1 MVQPVS
7 TVDIHERS
15 NGYDQPHCWQYE
27 IRQQNTE
34 TDLADAIRYFAQP
47 RSLFAPIRE
56 INADTL
62 QALRVPD
69 FTLAFEEKS
78 SCYDEVSEFIRRH
91 EWLGQMSSRPTHIFT
106 ARYHGLL
113 CGVVVM
119 DMPNAFSKILGEG
132 TRKVERLIARGAC
145 ISFSP
150 KNLGSA
156 LVMFSIRW
164 MVQNTRFRL
173 FTAYSDPEAKELGTI
188 YQACNFYYL
197 GKSSGTKYQYR
208 LESGKWVSDRYFRC
222 RSVYKRLALQAGISW
237 DAAWQKGDKVHFDL
251 MPETVSA
258 QLRDLSKAYMLGRER
273 REVDAKHKYA
283 YVLGVNKRETKVL
296 QAALLANTAIYPYP
310 KERGA

>member
-7 TVDIHERS
+7 TVDIHKRS

-27 IRQQNTE
+27 IRQQNADV
-34 TDLADAIRYFAQP
+34 DLQAAIKFFAEP
-47 RSLFAPIRE
+47 RSLFESIHE
-56 INADTL
+56 IDAA
-62 QALRVPD
+62 ALLALKVTD

-78 SCYDEVSEFIRRH
+78 SCYDEVSAFIRRH

-106 ARYHGLL
+106 ARYRGLL

-119 DMPNAFSKILGEG
+119 DMPNAFSKILGED

-156 LVMFSIRW
+156 LVMFAVRW
-164 MVQNTRFRL
+164 MVRYTRFRL

-197 GKSSGTKYQYR
+197 GKSSGTRFQYR

-237 DAAWQKGDKVHFDL
+237 DTEWQQGDKVHFDM
-251 MPETVSA
+251 MPDAVAA
-258 QLRDLSKAYMLGRER
+258 QLRDLSKAYMLGCER